1 MCEEA
6 MRFVDV
12 LPAARQRGGLGQRTG
27 QGILLLLLLAPLSG
41 NPGSAQNPAYM
52 DPGQAQGS
60 QGQRVG
66 NRESPF
72 GDPDADPFQDEK
84 RLRAL
89 NSARQKSMVSDTE
102 KLLRLATELNVEI
115 AGGNGATLTV
125 AQLRKVA
132 EIEKLARSIKDK
144 MSTSVRGFSVYPAAT
159 PLQYP

>member
-1 MCEEA
+1 
-6 MRFVDV
+6 MRVVGPFRAV
-12 LPAARQRGGLGQRTG
+12 RQKLGLEPRVG

-60 QGQRVG
+60 TGQRIG

-72 GDPDADPFQDEK
+72 GDPDADPFQDER

-102 KLLRLATELNVEI
+102 KLLRLATELNAEM
-115 AGGNGATLTV
+115 AGEKGATLTV
-125 AQLRKVA
+125 AQMRKVA
-132 EIEKLARSIKDK
+132 EIEKLARNVKDK
-144 MSTSVRGFSVYPAAT
+144 MSTSVRGFSVYPAAG